1 MASKLLLIAVLVL
14 DLIAFGLAVAA
25 EQRRSTAKIV
35 QDSETNYNYCVY
47 DSDIATGYGVG
58 AFLFLMASQA
68 LVMVA
73 SRCFCC
79 GKALNPTGSR
89 AWAVILFIVCW
100 LFFLIAEIC
109 LLAGSVR
116 NAYHTKY
123 RTIFREQPPSCETV
137 RKGVFGAGAAFI
149 FLTAIV
155 NKLAWSIDFQ
165 VIKREANSAADHLAK
180 LSLGSGNHKLVMDSP
195 PTSLVPL
202 LSRDVHGPL
211 YARTTRTISA
221 QAAQAP

>member
-1 MASKLLLIAVLVL
+1 MASKLLLIAVFVL
-14 DLIAFGLAVAA
+14 DLIAFGLAVAS
-25 EQRRSTAKIV
+25 EQRKSIAKVV
-35 QDSETNYNYCVY
+35 QDSELNYNYCVY

-68 LVMVA
+68 LIMVA

-79 GKALNPTGSR
+79 GKALNPKDSR

-116 NAYHTKY
+116 NSYHTKY
-123 RTIFREQPPSCETV
+123 RTIFGQDPPSCGTV

-149 FLTAIV
+149 FLNAVV
-155 NKLAWSIDFQ
+155 NKLYYIYYSSAGDNSFQ
-165 VIKREANSAADHLAK
+165 AYEGRTSV
-180 LSLGSGNHKLVMDSP
+180 VMA
-195 PTSLVPL
+195 T
-202 LSRDVHGPL
+202 
-211 YARTTRTISA
+211 YK
-221 QAAQAP
+221 